1 VADAV
6 RQLKNHRITR
16 TRTPKE
22 ENLKIRRIIFATAG
36 AALLGAAAAAVAQ
49 GWSPQ
54 KNVEI
59 VVGSAPGGSND
70 KTGRTVEKILVEKRM
85 LPTSLMVNNKPGG
98 GGNIALTFL
107 SQKVGDAHYLA
118 VATPSL
124 LTNHITGLSPLNYT
138 DFTAIASLFN
148 DYIVFAVNTE
158 SNIKTGRD
166 LIERLKKD
174 PKSLSVG
181 FATTL
186 GSHNHIGAG
195 LLMKAI
201 GGEAK
206 NLKAVAFKGSAEAIA
221 ALLGGH
227 IDLVTT
233 AAGNVDG
240 HVAAG
245 KLRIVGIASAQRFP
259 GALAVVPTWKEQG
272 INIVFGGWRA
282 IIGPRGMSA
291 AQSAY
296 WEGALRKVVETP
308 EWKADLARNYWSDD
322 FVTGEQFRKDMAQDY
337 AAMKAVLIDIGLA
350 K

>member
-1 VADAV
+1 MKLRRVVSVA
-6 RQLKNHRITR
+6 
-16 TRTPKE
+16 
-22 ENLKIRRIIFATAG
+22 AG
-36 AALLGAAAAAVAQ
+36 ATLLGVTAAAFAQ

-85 LPTSLMVNNKPGG
+85 LPVTLTVNNKPGG
-98 GGNIALTFL
+98 GGNISLTYV

-124 LTNHITGLSPLNYT
+124 LTNHITGSSPLNYT

-148 DYIVFAVNTE
+148 DYIVFAVNAE
-158 SNIKTGRD
+158 SSIKTGRD

-174 PKSLSVG
+174 PRSLSVG

-206 NLKAVAFKGSAEAIA
+206 NLKAVAFKGSAEAIT

-272 INIVFGGWRA
+272 INIVFGGWRS
-282 IIGPRGMSA
+282 IVGPRGMSA

-308 EWKADLARNYWSDD
+308 EWKADLAKNFWSDD
-322 FVTGEQFRKDMAQDY
+322 FVTGDQFRKDMADDY
-337 AAMKAVLIDIGLA
+337 AAMKSVLIDIGLA